1 MPCPFAATCMVKL
14 QRQLLNGCPMN
25 VRCTLLCNHTG
36 DMAPYCWDCDHFMK
50 DACVTWYFHD
60 SSSLQTER
68 HCNILLQLCTTVV
81 NGSHTIHRT

>member
-14 QRQLLNGCPMN
+14 QRQLVNGCSMN

-36 DMAPYCWDCDHFMK
+36 DMAPYCWDCEGCLRYMVLLF
-50 DACVTWYFHD
+50 FHD

-68 HCNILLQLCTTVV
+68 HCNKLLQLCTNVV